1 MAEREK
7 EREREGEGRRK
18 GRGRGRGRR
27 EEGESAVGWIFILQF
42 LESHPWDITTRT
54 KKTQSKESGDQ
65 KEVKGSEQ
73 HDRGEFRR
81 RFKYS
86 LPTFSCQ

>member
-18 GRGRGRGRR
+18 GRARGRGRR

-42 LESHPWDITTRT
+42 LESHPWDITTEQ
-54 KKTQSKESGDQ
+54 KKPRAKN
-65 KEVKGSEQ
+65 
-73 HDRGEFRR
+73 RGIRR
-81 RFKYS
+81 K
-86 LPTFSCQ
+86 